1 MLDMSTIF
9 INYYEKEKISIF
21 FIIIVEYC
29 GIDNAFYSEYNS
41 KIRRVKLVFILENLL
56 RNDYFPEE
64 LPPCFNSNSLADHY
78 EKFLEIENKK
88 RISSVPLIFSGFK
101 NNVSRRKFAIPNP
114 YQYICLANILVNNS
128 DEIFKL
134 FNPNKNSLTVPVSK
148 EPEKYD
154 VYIRRADKISD
165 TKKEIK
171 KIYKDNLYEIR
182 IDIQSFFDSIYTHS
196 ISWAIHTKKI
206 AKKNRTGEL
215 LGNKIDHGIQS
226 LNSSQTNGI
235 LTGNALSR
243 IVSEIILCAIDKEIN
258 KKIPNINYV
267 RFVDDYF
274 IFVKDRSQ
282 IDSIISCFQQELAKY
297 ELVLNENKLNI
308 LESPFVFGNSWVEQ
322 MKVFASLSPQVF
334 LEKTIIEYHEH
345 QDIAILKYGLKVLR
359 TLKLTKSE
367 WKEIEPSIINILVK
381 FPNLAH
387 IITLIIKNNEENIDR
402 ILLKKSIYTIID
414 INLKLNND
422 EEPIWAIWL
431 IKVFNISISLEYIET
446 VMDSENWLAIIILLD
461 AISNRK
467 NQKGVQKLISKLRGK
482 LKEEYF
488 ADNQPEKNM
497 YSEVWLLA
505 YEADRNRWLNTGGK
519 QEDQFIE
526 ARKNSFFK
534 ELKKNSISFY
544 DGTYKYDV
552 IKSENHKNNIYVTYR
567 ELIEILEKFKETIFD
582 EEMTQEEYEA
592 YIEEVYDLTR
602 EHIIN
607 SDNY

>member
-1 MLDMSTIF
+1 M
-9 INYYEKEKISIF
+9 
-21 FIIIVEYC
+21 
-29 GIDNAFYSEYNS
+29 
-41 KIRRVKLVFILENLL
+41 
-56 RNDYFPEE
+56 
-64 LPPCFNSNSLADHY
+64 
-78 EKFLEIENKK
+78 
-88 RISSVPLIFSGFK
+88 
-101 NNVSRRKFAIPNP
+101 
-114 YQYICLANILVNNS
+114 
-128 DEIFKL
+128 
-134 FNPNKNSLTVPVSK
+134 
-148 EPEKYD
+148 
-154 VYIRRADKISD
+154 
-165 TKKEIK
+165 
-171 KIYKDNLYEIR
+171 
-182 IDIQSFFDSIYTHS
+182 
-196 ISWAIHTKKI
+196 
-206 AKKNRTGEL
+206 
-215 LGNKIDHGIQS
+215 
-226 LNSSQTNGI
+226 NSSQTNGI

-243 IVSEIILCAIDKEIN
+243 IVSEIILCAIDKEMN

-282 IDSIISCFQQELAKY
+282 IDGIISCFQQELAKY
-297 ELVLNENKLNI
+297 ELVLNESKLNI

-367 WKEIEPSIINILVK
+367 WKEIEPSIVNILVK

-422 EEPIWAIWL
+422 EEVIWAIWL

-461 AISNRK
+461 VISNRK
-467 NQKGVQKLISKLRGK
+467 KQKGVQKLISKLRGK

-497 YSEVWLLA
+497 YSEIWLLA
-505 YEADRNRWLNTGGK
+505 YEADRNRWLNTGGE

-544 DGTYKYDV
+544 NGTYKYDV

-592 YIEEVYDLTR
+592 YIEQVYDLTR